1 MLLSF
6 SCNRKAIAIAPA
18 AAAELEL
25 ELKLKLTF
33 YNDESVRMV
42 LKLMAVAMGVRVVWL
57 LYYKQ
62 E

>member
-6 SCNRKAIAIAPA
+6 SCSRNCNSRLAA
-18 AAAELEL
+18 AAAELR
-25 ELKLKLTF
+25 LKLKMKLTF

>member
-6 SCNRKAIAIAPA
+6 SCSRKAIAIAPA

>member
-57 LYYKQ
+57 LYCKQ

>member
-6 SCNRKAIAIAPA
+6 SCNRKAIAIAA

>member
-6 SCNRKAIAIAPA
+6 SCSRNWNSRLAA
-18 AAAELEL
+18 AAAELGL
-25 ELKLKLTF
+25 ELKMKLTF

>member
-6 SCNRKAIAIAPA
+6 SCSRNCNSRLVA
-18 AAAELEL
+18 AAAELGL
-25 ELKLKLTF
+25 ELKMKLTF